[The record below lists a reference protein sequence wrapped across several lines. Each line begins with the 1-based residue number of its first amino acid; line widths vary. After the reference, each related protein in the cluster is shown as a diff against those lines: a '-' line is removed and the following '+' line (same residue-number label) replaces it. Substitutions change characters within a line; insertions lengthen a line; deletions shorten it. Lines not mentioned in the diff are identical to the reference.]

1 MADRTIDLFD
11 AAADADALARAPLA
25 DRARPRTLDEI
36 VGQDHVLA
44 PGKPLRR
51 AIEAD
56 RVASMVLWGPPGS
69 GKTTLARVIA
79 RRTDAEF
86 VALSAVLSGVKDI
99 RSVVATARRL
109 WRDQRKRTLLFVDEI
124 HRFNKSQQ
132 DALLPHVENGTVTLI
147 GATTENPS
155 FEVNAALLSRARVFR
170 LNPVDEEALA
180 KALRRALHHVP
191 EDQRIEVDDDALQA
205 LAADAWGDVRRA
217 LTGLEAALAHATDPG
232 RTNPEDGAHLGPAD
246 RLTVEIARDAAARR
260 VLLYDRAGEE
270 HYNVISAFI
279 KSVRGSDP
287 DAAVYW
293 LIRML
298 ESGEEPRFICRR
310 LVVLAS
316 EDIGNADPAALGVAV
331 DAFRTLEFVG
341 LPEAQFAMVQATA
354 YLACAP
360 KSNAALKSLAAARRA
375 VREHGPLPVPMRH
388 RNASTGLMSDQGYGK
403 GYRYPHEFEG
413 AYVAD
418 DHLPEAL
425 AGTRIY
431 QPTDEGFEA
440 EMNARLVRWRA
451 QEPEEN

>member
-1 MADRTIDLFD
+1 M
-11 AAADADALARAPLA
+11 
-25 DRARPRTLDEI
+25 
-36 VGQDHVLA
+36 VGQDHLLA

-51 AIEAD
+51 AIEGD

-79 RRTDAEF
+79 LRTDAEF

-99 RSVVATARRL
+99 RAVVAEARRR
-109 WRDQRKRTLLFVDEI
+109 WRDARKRTLLFVDEI

-170 LNPVDEEALA
+170 LHPLDEESLA
-180 KALRRALHHVP
+180 SALRRALEHVP
-191 EDQRIEVDDDALQA
+191 SEQRIEVDDEALAA
-205 LAADAWGDVRRA
+205 LAADAWGDARRA
-217 LTGLEAALAHATDPG
+217 LTALEATLAHATDPA
-232 RTNPEDGAHLGPAD
+232 RPEGPAQ
-246 RLTVEIARDAAARR
+246 RLTVDLVREAAARK

-270 HYNVISAFI
+270 HFNVISAFI

-287 DAAVYW
+287 DAAIYW
-293 LIRML
+293 LIRMI

-310 LVVLAS
+310 IVVLAS
-316 EDIGNADPAALGVAV
+316 EDIGNADPAALGIAV

-341 LPEAQFAMVQATA
+341 MPEAQFAMVQAVS

-388 RNASTGLMSDQGYGK
+388 RNAPTGLMASEGYGK
-403 GYRYPHEFEG
+403 GYKYPHEFEG

-418 DHLPEAL
+418 DHLPEAISG
-425 AGTRIY
+425 ARIHE
-431 QPTDEGFEA
+431 PTDHGQEA
-440 EMNARLVRWRA
+440 AMKARLQQWRSGAA
-451 QEPEEN
+451 QGEE